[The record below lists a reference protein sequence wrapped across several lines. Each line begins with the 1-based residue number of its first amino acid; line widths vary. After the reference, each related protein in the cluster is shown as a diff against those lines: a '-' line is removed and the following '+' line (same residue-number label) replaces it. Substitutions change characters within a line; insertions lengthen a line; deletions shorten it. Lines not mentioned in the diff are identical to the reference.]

1 MAAGDKKIYVA
12 PVDDDGTK
20 LQAVLDAA
28 TIVVA
33 DDITMT
39 KVGNK
44 IWVLVIKAA

>member
-1 MAAGDKKIYVA
+1 MAAGDKHIYIA
-12 PVDDDGTK
+12 DADDDGTK

-33 DDITMT
+33 DDVTMT
-39 KVGNK
+39 TVGTR